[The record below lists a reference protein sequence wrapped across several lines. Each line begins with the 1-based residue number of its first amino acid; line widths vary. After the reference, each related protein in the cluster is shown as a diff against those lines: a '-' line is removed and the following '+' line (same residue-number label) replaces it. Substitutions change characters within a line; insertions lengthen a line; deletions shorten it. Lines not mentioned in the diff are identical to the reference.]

1 MVTYSHV
8 TVRMARF
15 ADAVTLPELPDG
27 DDESQS
33 LWRLGSDDMG
43 SGQRIGSRTARDW
56 CLLGLHRTEQ
66 AARDA
71 VHQDGAVHS
80 VLDGATERWV
90 ALLQPYSHRGETNWS
105 PEPLFAAGNRRSHDG
120 PFVVMTTVG
129 FDPTLDPRLER
140 TRAFI
145 HGTAAVRASFAD
157 TPGLAAAHVFWFGQ
171 TWTDPFTLT
180 VWNADDA
187 LRPPVYEPG
196 EHRSRMDDYH
206 RNQTADRSSF
216 TRLRVLE
223 STGTW
228 NDAPLIVASR
238 PEPGS

>member
-8 TVRMARF
+8 TVHMARF
-15 ADAVTLPELPDG
+15 DDAVTLAELPAEDG
-27 DDESQS
+27 ESQS
-33 LWRLGSDDMG
+33 FWRLGSDDMG
-43 SGQRIGSRTARDW
+43 SGQRIGSRTAREW
-56 CLLGLHRTEQ
+56 CLLGLHRTEES
-66 AARDA
+66 AREA
-71 VHQDGAVHS
+71 VQPSHAGPS
-80 VLDGATERWV
+80 MLDGAAERWV

-105 PEPLFAAGNRRSHDG
+105 SEPLFAAGNRRSHDG

-129 FDPTLDPRLER
+129 FDPALDPRFER

-157 TPGLAAAHVFWFGQ
+157 TPGLQAAHVFWFGQ

-180 VWNADDA
+180 VWETDDA

-196 EHRSRMDDYH
+196 EHRTRMDDYH
-206 RNQTADRSSF
+206 HNQTADRSSF

-223 STGTW
+223 SRGTW
-228 NDAPLIVASR
+228 NDGRPLLAAPS
-238 PEPGS
+238 